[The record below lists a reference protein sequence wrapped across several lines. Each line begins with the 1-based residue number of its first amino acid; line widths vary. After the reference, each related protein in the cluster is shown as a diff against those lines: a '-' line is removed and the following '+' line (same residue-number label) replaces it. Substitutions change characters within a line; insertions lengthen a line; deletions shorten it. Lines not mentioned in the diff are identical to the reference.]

1 MYPHRY
7 KFGKQTTILSSA
19 EFQIAVNNA
28 IDKGATPEQIAY
40 CIVLW
45 NWGFRKSEAY
55 ERVISDVVITETA
68 VLIDAHER
76 KKHGLQVPAVEVQRG
91 WFGIEEYLI
100 PWALE
105 RESAKPTKKR
115 IFYQQPTGK
124 FTRTKPTAQRP
135 KGTRVEVKVRASR
148 VEKAVW
154 LFPHI
159 ASTSAWTAVKLV
171 LGEKYYPHFC
181 RLEKLSK
188 VAKTAQ
194 NMGDMISAVRR
205 VSGLKSL
212 NAMEAYFG
220 DDEEVGSKAMRESE

>member
-7 KFGKQTTILSSA
+7 KFGKQTTIQSSA

-28 IDKGATPEQIAY
+28 IDQGATPEQIAY
-40 CIVLW
+40 CVLLW
-45 NWGFRKSEAY
+45 NTGLRKSEAY
-55 ERVISDVVITETA
+55 ELVVADVA
-68 VLIDAHER
+68 VTSSTLMVDAGER
-76 KKHGLQVPAVEVQRG
+76 KKHGLTVAPVEVPRI
-91 WFGIEEYLI
+91 WFGVEEYLV
-100 PWALE
+100 PWIRE
-105 RESAKPTKKR
+105 RQESKPTKKR
-115 IFYQQPTGK
+115 LFFQQPTGK
-124 FTRTKPTAQRP
+124 FTRTDPTAQRP
-135 KGTRVEVKVRASR
+135 KGTRVEIKVRDSCI
-148 VEKAVW
+148 EKAVW
-154 LFPHI
+154 IFPNI
-159 ASTSAWTAVKLV
+159 ASTSAWTTVKLV

-194 NMGDMISAVRR
+194 NMGDMIGAVRR